1 MNVVMGYQD
10 RSGSNPP
17 TVQHNTSLLRYQY
30 SIVLQECFTLLI
42 LVSLHT
48 KVGIL
53 IKTFIKMQIL
63 TVKLIYQWYNKAVT
77 ELLNGQKSWL
87 GSGILNFSLRGKQEW
102 FIASKKNWLLE
113 TIIKKKKIQF
123 DTNTRS
129 CWFEDLNGPFGE
141 DNNTKKQRAPGQWNT
156 IFKHVLQVT
165 RRQRQMAQYC
175 YKSSSSHS

>member
-1 MNVVMGYQD
+1 MMGRQD
-10 RSGSNPP
+10 RRGSNPP

-30 SIVLQECFTLLI
+30 SLVLQECFTLLI

-102 FIASKKNWLLE
+102 FIAIKKNWLLE
-113 TIIKKKKIQF
+113 TIIKKKKIQL
-123 DTNTRS
+123 DNNTRS
-129 CWFEDLNGPFGE
+129 CWFEDLNGHFGE
-141 DNNTKKQRAPGQWNT
+141 DNNTKNCWKAESTRSV
-156 IFKHVLQVT
+156 KH
-165 RRQRQMAQYC
+165 
-175 YKSSSSHS
+175 HF

>member
-1 MNVVMGYQD
+1 MMGRQD
-10 RSGSNPP
+10 RRGSNPP

-30 SIVLQECFTLLI
+30 SLVLQECFTLLI

-102 FIASKKNWLLE
+102 FIAIKKNWLLE
-113 TIIKKKKIQF
+113 TIIKKKKIQL
-123 DTNTRS
+123 DNNTRS

-141 DNNTKKQRAPGQWNT
+141 DNNTKNCWKAESTRSV
-156 IFKHVLQVT
+156 KH
-165 RRQRQMAQYC
+165 
-175 YKSSSSHS
+175 HF

>member
-1 MNVVMGYQD
+1 MNVVMGCQD
-10 RSGSNPP
+10 RSCSNPP

-48 KVGIL
+48 NVGIL

-87 GSGILNFSLRGKQEW
+87 GSGILNFSLRGKHEW

-113 TIIKKKKIQF
+113 TIIKKKYNWIIRPDLADLKTWMDPLEKTTIPKSGEHQVSETPF
-123 DTNTRS
+123 LNMF
-129 CWFEDLNGPFGE
+129 CKWHEDRDRWHN
-141 DNNTKKQRAPGQWNT
+141 
-156 IFKHVLQVT
+156 IVT
-165 RRQRQMAQYC
+165 R
-175 YKSSSSHS
+175 SSHS